1 MSALAA
7 LRDPVVGDPFHLAR
21 PWRVMVIALTPRA
34 DRVALS
40 IPIAYRRVGDDH
52 WFQSK
57 VVNLSESGILF
68 GPTELQPGTSIEV
81 VVAPPVHVGTL
92 SRGKQLCGG
101 QVVRSTHVGAVAVR
115 VKTCRFML
123 DD

>member
-1 MSALAA
+1 
-7 LRDPVVGDPFHLAR
+7 
-21 PWRVMVIALTPRA
+21 MVTAPTPRA

-52 WFQSK
+52 WFPSR

-68 GPTELQPGTSIEV
+68 GPTELQKGTAVEV
-81 VVAPPVHVGTL
+81 MVSPPVQIGSL
-92 SRGKQLCGG
+92 AQGKQVCAGE
-101 QVVRSTHVGAVAVR
+101 VVRSTHVGAVAVR
-115 VKTCRFML
+115 VRACRFML

>member
-1 MSALAA
+1 
-7 LRDPVVGDPFHLAR
+7 
-21 PWRVMVIALTPRA
+21 VIALTPRA
-34 DRVALS
+34 TRVALS

-81 VVAPPVHVGTL
+81 VVSPPMHVGSL

-101 QVVRSTHVGAVAVR
+101 HVVRSTHVGAVAVR
-115 VKTCRFML
+115 VNTCRFML

>member
-1 MSALAA
+1 
-7 LRDPVVGDPFHLAR
+7 
-21 PWRVMVIALTPRA
+21 VITLTPRA

-81 VVAPPVHVGTL
+81 VVSPPMHVGSL

-101 QVVRSTHVGAVAVR
+101 HVVRSTHVGAVAVR
-115 VKTCRFML
+115 VNTCRFML

>member
-1 MSALAA
+1 MS
-7 LRDPVVGDPFHLAR
+7 PVSVMEEG
-21 PWRVMVIALTPRA
+21 RVIGLTPRA
-34 DRVALS
+34 DRIPLS

-68 GPTELQPGTSIEV
+68 GPTELQPGVAVEV
-81 VVAPPVHVGTL
+81 MMSPPIDIG
-92 SRGKQLCGG
+92 SRTRGRQVCAG

-115 VKTCRFML
+115 VRSCRFML